1 MIGISKLSPRR
12 LLVVVLNKGGGL
24 TEDIITSEPSVAC
37 FYEKYD
43 TYIHYCN
50 YP

>member
-24 TEDIITSEPSVAC
+24 TEEIFTGGPSVAC

-43 TYIHYCN
+43 TYLHYRN

>member
-24 TEDIITSEPSVAC
+24 TEVLTSEPSVAC
-37 FYEKYD
+37 FYKKYD
-43 TYIHYCN
+43 TNLHYRN